1 MDPFILSEGNMLL
14 FKPQRNLIF
23 FQDSLNFI
31 PTEQKIFLATLRSG
45 TTYVDIQTY
54 G

>member
-14 FKPQRNLIF
+14 FKPQRNLTF

-31 PTEQKIFLATLRSG
+31 PTEQEIFLVTLPSG
-45 TTYVDIQTY
+45 TIYIDIQAC